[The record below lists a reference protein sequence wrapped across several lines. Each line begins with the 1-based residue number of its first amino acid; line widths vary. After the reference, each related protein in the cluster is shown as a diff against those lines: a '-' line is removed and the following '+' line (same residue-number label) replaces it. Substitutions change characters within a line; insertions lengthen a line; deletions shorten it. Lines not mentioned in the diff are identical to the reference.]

1 MGNLYDVKNNNFYEK
16 VMDGDDVE
24 SAPGSMIR
32 AELSVS
38 NGVEEV
44 IGISVKL
51 PVDDEMIPVIECGGE
66 GRT

>member
-1 MGNLYDVKNNNFYEK
+1 
-16 VMDGDDVE
+16 MDGDDVE
-24 SAPGSMIR
+24 SAPGSMVR